1 MNERQLLA
9 AKIKLAGFL
18 LLAIVDVVIIFRWP
32 T

>member
-1 MNERQLLA
+1 MSERQLLA

-18 LLAIVDVVIIFRWP
+18 VLAIVDTVILMRWP

>member
-18 LLAIVDVVIIFRWP
+18 LLAIVDTVIIFRWP